1 MGIMNGSVEV
11 FLCGLQCTE
20 DAIYI
25 GRVNMF
31 LACMV
36 THFGTS

>member
-1 MGIMNGSVEV
+1 MGKMNRAEEFVQ
-11 FLCGLQCTE
+11 GLQYIE

-31 LACMV
+31 LAYAV
-36 THFGTS
+36 VL